1 VITKPATASAYVSE
15 ALMRLIVES
24 KLLPEGSLQLICGPT
39 GDLLDHLNGQ
49 DSLCFTGSIETSDK
63 LRNHPAVSRNAVR
76 FVAERDSL
84 NAAILGTDAVA
95 GTPEFDLFIKEVVRE
110 MTVKAGQKCTAI
122 RRIFAPRAQESA
134 VIGALKA
141 RLAAIKIGDPR
152 YRSVRPRGDGDG
164 L

>member
-1 VITKPATASAYVSE
+1 KPATASAFVTE

-24 KLLPEGSLQLICGPT
+24 KLLPDGALQMICGPV

-63 LRNHPAVSRNAVR
+63 LRNHPAVSKNAVR

-84 NAAILGTDAVA
+84 NAAVLGTDATA

-122 RRIFAPRAQESA
+122 RRVFVPRAQESA
-134 VIGALKA
+134 VIDALKA
-141 RLAAIKIGDPR
+141 QLAAIKVGDPR
-152 YRSVRPRGDGDG
+152 AEDTRLGA
-164 L
+164 